1 MRLYKLLKDTPTI
14 RAGAIFREVVGD
26 FDGVRGLVQAA
37 PSSADINP
45 PWTIQNINNFDEWF
59 KEIQIPFV

>member
-14 RAGAIFREVVGD
+14 KVGAIFREVVGD
-26 FDGVRGLVQAA
+26 YDGVRGLVQAA

-45 PWTIQNINNFDEWF
+45 PWAIQNINNFDEWF
-59 KEIQIPFV
+59 EEIQIPFV